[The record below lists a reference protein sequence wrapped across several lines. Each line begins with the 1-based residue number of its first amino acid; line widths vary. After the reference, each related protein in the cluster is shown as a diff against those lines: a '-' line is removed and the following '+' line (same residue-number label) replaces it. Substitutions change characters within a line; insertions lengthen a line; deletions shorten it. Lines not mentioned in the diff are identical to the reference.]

1 MVLVMIPAAPRSIQ
15 ILRSSGSPASQ
26 IAGPTPWRRAD
37 SAGPGDGPVPLVTVL
52 RAVVAIVVD
61 SLSASKF
68 GPESRIGHARGPGA
82 YARRRTPDPN
92 PAHMQS
98 LRPGAGDRRHCLKT
112 QASWARPQ
120 RRRPRR
126 RITESD
132 MARILIVDD
141 SPEVRVALTAT
152 LEDAGHTVI
161 EASDGREAVAQA
173 AAIQPDAIV
182 LDINMPDLDGI
193 GALRAIRADRLTR
206 DVPVVML
213 TAVADLDHIQTAIA
227 AGAQDYILKPWDADT
242 VIQRLWNAMES
253 RRLKAENPESRAE
266 VRRGLS
272 AGSTRPTDPPP
283 TTAG

>member
-1 MVLVMIPAAPRSIQ
+1 
-15 ILRSSGSPASQ
+15 
-26 IAGPTPWRRAD
+26 
-37 SAGPGDGPVPLVTVL
+37 
-52 RAVVAIVVD
+52 
-61 SLSASKF
+61 
-68 GPESRIGHARGPGA
+68 
-82 YARRRTPDPN
+82 
-92 PAHMQS
+92 
-98 LRPGAGDRRHCLKT
+98 
-112 QASWARPQ
+112 
-120 RRRPRR
+120 
-126 RITESD
+126 

-227 AGAQDYILKPWDADT
+227 AGAQDYILKPWDADS

-266 VRRGLS
+266 VRHGLS
-272 AGSTRPTDPPP
+272 TGSTRPTDPPP